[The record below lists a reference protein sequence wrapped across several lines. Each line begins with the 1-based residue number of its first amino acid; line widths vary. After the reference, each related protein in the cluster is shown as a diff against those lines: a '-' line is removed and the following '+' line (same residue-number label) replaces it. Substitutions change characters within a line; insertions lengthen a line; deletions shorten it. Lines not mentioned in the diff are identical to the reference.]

1 MAELTTIARPYA
13 KAVFQF
19 ALEKNALEA
28 WSKTLKQLAFIASDK
43 TIKGLLSK
51 PQSTV
56 QQKAAIFA
64 SVSESKLDEAATNLL
79 IQLAGNKRLEALPAI
94 SVLYEALLAE
104 QQKTVDVNV
113 TSAFT
118 LNDAEV
124 NKLLASLK
132 VRLGGREV
140 KIKTEVDK
148 SLIGGVVVHA
158 GDLVIDASVKGKLAK
173 LKNVLNT

>member
-19 ALEKNALEA
+19 ALEKKALEQ
-28 WSKTLKQLAFIASDK
+28 WSKTLRQLALIASDSTVK
-43 TIKGLLSK
+43 TLLSK

-56 QQKAAIFA
+56 QQKAEIFA
-64 SVSESKLDEAATNLL
+64 KVSDVSLDGAVTNLL
-79 IQLAGNKRLEALPAI
+79 IQLASNKRLDTLPAI
-94 SVLYEALLAE
+94 YDLYEQLLAE

-113 TSAFT
+113 VSAFA

-124 NKLLASLK
+124 QKLVASLK
-132 VRLGGREV
+132 VRLGREV
-140 KIKTEVDK
+140 KMKTEVDK
-148 SLIGGVVVHA
+148 SLIGGVIVHA

>member
-19 ALEKNALEA
+19 ALEKKALEQ
-28 WSKTLKQLAFIASDK
+28 WSKTLKQLALIASDSTVK
-43 TIKGLLSK
+43 ALLSK

-56 QQKAAIFA
+56 QQIFA
-64 SVSESKLDEAATNLL
+64 KVSESSLDSAATNLL
-79 IQLAGNKRLEALPAI
+79 IQLASNKRLDTLPAI
-94 SVLYEALLAE
+94 YELFEQLLAE

-113 TSAFT
+113 VSAFA

-124 NKLLASLK
+124 AKLVASLK
-132 VRLGGREV
+132 VRLGREV

-148 SLIGGVVVHA
+148 SLIGGVIVHA